1 MQKDA
6 ANSHCRLRAEA
17 ASDLNQQFVEFQ
29 HDLFTLLLTSFEGIL
44 LSSDVK
50 LHCSVWECKIFKCDY
65 K

>member
-17 ASDLNQQFVEFQ
+17 ASDLNQQFEKFQ
-29 HDLFTLLLTSFEGIL
+29 HELFTFLSTSFERIL
-44 LSSDVK
+44 ISLYVK
-50 LHCSVWECKIFKCDY
+50 LHCSVWECKILKCDY